1 MTTQMASML
10 PRFEV
15 LGLFELN
22 RRNLLQVNL
31 QFDKIIFPIFKPY

>member
-1 MTTQMASML
+1 MASML

-31 QFDKIIFPIFKPY
+31 QFDKIIFPKLSLY